1 MDATRSTSV
10 NQTEDKLQNFRLI
23 ARLDIKAPN
32 LVKGIQLE
40 GLRKIGDPN
49 LFAKSYYEDGID
61 EVYYQDIVASLYERN
76 SLTDIIEETTKNI
89 FVPITV
95 GGGVRTIDDVTNILN
110 SGADKVSINTQAVKN
125 PEIISEVA
133 KRFGSQCMVLSV
145 EAKQD
150 GDHWEAYF
158 DNGREHSALDVV
170 KWVKEGESRGAGEI
184 LLTSVD
190 REGTAKGFDIDLI
203 QAVTDSVNVPVIA
216 SGGMGKL
223 EDIDEIERETNAD
236 GIAMAHVLHYGH
248 LTVSEIR
255 QHCFNKNIPVRKISF

>member
-1 MDATRSTSV
+1 MT
-10 NQTEDKLQNFRLI
+10 NFRLI

-49 LFAKSYYEDGID
+49 SFAKKYYEQGID
-61 EVYYQDIVASLYERN
+61 EIYYQDIVASLYERN
-76 SLTDIIEETTKNI
+76 SLVDIIEETTKDI

-95 GGGVRTIDDVTNILN
+95 GGGIRTIDDVTKILN
-110 SGADKVSINTQAVKN
+110 SGADKVSINTEAIKN

-158 DNGREHSALDVV
+158 DNGREHSHLNAV
-170 KWVKEGESRGAGEI
+170 KWAKEGESRGAGEI
-184 LLTSVD
+184 FLTSVD
-190 REGTAKGFDIDLI
+190 REGTAKGFDMELI
-203 QAVTDSVNVPVIA
+203 QAVTELVNVPVIA

-223 EDIDEIERETNAD
+223 EDVEGIAKEANAD
-236 GIAMAHVLHYGH
+236 GVAMARVLHYGQ
-248 LTVSEIR
+248 LTVPEIR
-255 QHCFNKNIPVRKISF
+255 QFCVAQGIPVRTIAS